1 MPQINHMTG
10 KIMSHS
16 QNYKQLYNRFI
27 SRPSVNLD
35 ISNKCTLECI
45 ACSRQTNR
53 FAGKPIP
60 GYDTSISQ
68 WTKLCKHFKHLC
80 LCGQI
85 SDPIFNPNL
94 AKFIEIAKEHKI
106 NYLSIHT
113 AATVKNKKF
122 DWYKKISEI
131 YPERIYWKIGLDGF
145 PDVSHIYRH
154 NQDSEFLFDT
164 MIKLKESGFN
174 VEWQFIIF
182 SFNERQI
189 EDAKKFCK
197 DKKIK
202 LLLKK
207 SSRFH
212 YMEAGVPKNKENYV
226 QTKENR

>member
-1 MPQINHMTG
+1 MR
-10 KIMSHS
+10 HS

-27 SRPSVNLD
+27 SRPKVNLD

-68 WTKLCKHFKHLC
+68 WIKLCKHFKHLC

-94 AKFIEIAKEHKI
+94 SKFIEIAKEHKVQ
-106 NYLSIHT
+106 YLSIHT

-122 DWYKKISEI
+122 DWYKKINEI
-131 YPERIYWKIGLDGF
+131 MPSMIHWKIGLDGF

-164 MIKLKESGFN
+164 MIKLKELGAN
-174 VEWQFIIF
+174 VEWQYIIF

-202 LLLKK
+202 LLFKK

-226 QTKENR
+226 QIK

>member
-10 KIMSHS
+10 KIMRHS

-27 SRPSVNLD
+27 SRPKVNLD

-68 WTKLCKHFKHLC
+68 WIKLCKHFKHLC

-94 AKFIEIAKEHKI
+94 SKFIEIAKEHKVQ
-106 NYLSIHT
+106 YLSIHT

-122 DWYKKISEI
+122 DWYKKINEI
-131 YPERIYWKIGLDGF
+131 MPSMIHWKIGLDGF

-164 MIKLKESGFN
+164 MIKLKELGAN
-174 VEWQFIIF
+174 VEWQYIIF

-202 LLLKK
+202 LLFKK

-226 QTKENR
+226 QIK

>member
-1 MPQINHMTG
+1 MRHLYDNFIN
-10 KIMSHS
+10 
-16 QNYKQLYNRFI
+16 
-27 SRPSVNLD
+27 RPRVNLD

-53 FAGKPIP
+53 FVGNPIP

-94 AKFIEIAKEHKI
+94 YKFVEIAKEHKVT
-106 NYLSIHT
+106 YLSIHT
-113 AATVKNKKF
+113 AATAKHRNF
-122 DWYKKISEI
+122 EWYKKLNEI
-131 YPERIYWKIGLDGF
+131 YPEVIHWKIGLDGF
-145 PDVSHIYRH
+145 PDVSHIYRT

-164 MIKLKESGFN
+164 MVKLKELGAN
-174 VEWQFIIF
+174 VEWQYIIF
-182 SFNERQI
+182 SFNEHQI

-202 LLLKK
+202 LLFKK

-212 YMEAGVPKNKENYV
+212 YMEAGIPKNKENYV
-226 QTKENR
+226 QPKENR